1 MLWLFSGVFFWCLSL
16 GMDEL
21 DKLREEMAS
30 LRDEMGF
37 LRGRV
42 AAMERRNEDL
52 SKRLRI
58 FLAMYDDHLK
68 RMSDILDQVEYM
80 NKRLLDGERH
90 L

>member
-1 MLWLFSGVFFWCLSL
+1 MLRRFSGVYFWCLSL

-21 DKLREEMAS
+21 DKLRDEMA
-30 LRDEMGF
+30 F

-42 AAMERRNEDL
+42 AAMEERNEDL

-80 NKRLLDGERH
+80 NKRLLERERH

>member
-1 MLWLFSGVFFWCLSL
+1 MLWLFSGVSFWCLSL

-21 DKLREEMAS
+21 DKLRDEMA
-30 LRDEMGF
+30 F

-42 AAMERRNEDL
+42 AAMEERNEDL
-52 SKRLRI
+52 SERLRI
-58 FLAMYDDHLK
+58 VLAMYDDHLK
-68 RMSDILDQVEYM
+68 RMSHVLDQVEYM

>member
-1 MLWLFSGVFFWCLSL
+1 
-16 GMDEL
+16 MDEL
-21 DKLREEMAS
+21 DKLRNEMA
-30 LRDEMGF
+30 F

-58 FLAMYDDHLK
+58 VLAMYDDHLK
-68 RMSDILDQVEYM
+68 RVSDLLDQVEYM

>member
-1 MLWLFSGVFFWCLSL
+1 MLWLFSGVSFWCLSL

-21 DKLREEMAS
+21 DKLRDEMA
-30 LRDEMGF
+30 F

-42 AAMERRNEDL
+42 AAMEERNEDL
-52 SKRLRI
+52 SKRLRMV
-58 FLAMYDDHLK
+58 LAMYDDHLK
-68 RMSDILDQVEYM
+68 RMGDILDQVEYM

>member
-21 DKLREEMAS
+21 DKLREEV
-30 LRDEMGF
+30 GF

-58 FLAMYDDHLK
+58 VLAMYDDHLK